1 MMVLTRWINKVG
13 SHMKTNSYSIEVKYQ
28 MLIDGLK
35 LFNLNIDKTTLMTV
49 ISILFV
55 NDLP

>member
-1 MMVLTRWINKVG
+1 MTVLTRWTNKVG

-49 ISILFV
+49 ISILSV
-55 NDLP
+55 YD